1 MKKITAIA
9 SLLAIYTSPVLADN
23 GASFYAAIES
33 GVVVLADAGSFPN
46 LRAVSVIGGYHFS
59 PNVAIE
65 AENFG
70 TYDAQDV
77 AGTGT
82 YVYQQNV
89 TAISIVGTYPLS
101 KYFGLFGK
109 LGWDSISTSK
119 TLNAFTGPIS
129 NSATTSNVLYGIGA
143 HYYITSHF
151 GIRGQYEYLGK
162 SKLDSSAVGADTFR
176 ASLGIFY
183 DF

>member
-1 MKKITAIA
+1 MKKIIAIA
-9 SLLAIYTSPVLADN
+9 SLLAIYTAPVLADN
-23 GASFYAAIES
+23 GAGFYVGIES
-33 GVVVLADAGSFPN
+33 GVVVLTDAGTFPN

-59 PNVAIE
+59 PNIAIE
-65 AENFG
+65 AENFK
-70 TYDAQDV
+70 TSDAQDV
-77 AGTGT
+77 PGTGT
-82 YVYQQNV
+82 YEYQQNV

-101 KYFGLFGK
+101 KDFGLFGK
-109 LGWDSISTSK
+109 LGWDSMSTKK
-119 TLNAFTGPIS
+119 TLNAFAGPSS

-162 SKLDSSAVGADTFR
+162 SKLDSSAAGADTSR
-176 ASLGIFY
+176 SSLGIFY

>member
-1 MKKITAIA
+1 MKKIIAIS
-9 SLLAIYTSPVLADN
+9 SLFAIYASPVSADN
-23 GASFYAAIES
+23 GAGFYAAIES
-33 GVVVLADAGSFPN
+33 GVVVLTDAGTFPN
-46 LRAVSVIGGYHFS
+46 LRAISFIGGYHFS
-59 PNVAIE
+59 PKVTIE

-70 TYDAQDV
+70 TYDAQNV

-101 KYFGLFGK
+101 NDFGLFGK
-109 LGWDSISTSK
+109 LGWNSMSTK
-119 TLNAFTGPIS
+119 RTLNAFAGPSS

-151 GIRGQYEYLGK
+151 GIRGEYVYLGK
-162 SKLDSSAVGADTFR
+162 SKLDSSAAGADTSR
-176 ASLGIFY
+176 TSLGIFY